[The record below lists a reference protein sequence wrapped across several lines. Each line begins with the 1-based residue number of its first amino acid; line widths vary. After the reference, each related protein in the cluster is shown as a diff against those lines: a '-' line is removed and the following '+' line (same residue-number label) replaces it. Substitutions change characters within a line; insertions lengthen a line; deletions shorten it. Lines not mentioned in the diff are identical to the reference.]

1 MGSRVT
7 WPFMKRDIANWVAD
21 CKECGRAKVI
31 RQPPAA
37 IQPIPVPTQRFSHIH
52 VDFVGPLTVSK
63 EGFRYLFTIIDRSSR
78 WLEAIPLTSMETDTC
93 MEALISNWIAR
104 FGIPAIITSDR
115 GSQFTSSIWA
125 ATCQQLGVK
134 HITTMAYHPQS
145 KGMVERV
152 HQHLKEGLKARGAQA
167 DRPQHLPWVLLNIRT
182 APKTDSNTSAAE
194 MVYGAALNP
203 AGPAAIAK
211 QDNPGSS
218 RPAARRGSEKG
229 QPFQRG
235 RCHTRPQRRSQ
246 HTWPLQRW
254 CM

>member
-7 WPFMKRDIANWVAD
+7 WPFMKRDIANWVED
-21 CKECGRAKVI
+21 CQECGHTKVI

-78 WLEAIPLTSMETDTC
+78 WLEAIPLTSMETNTC

-134 HITTMAYHPQS
+134 HITTTAFHPQS
-145 KGMVERV
+145 NGMVERV
-152 HQHLKEGLKARGAQA
+152 HRHLKEGLKARGAQA
-167 DRPQHLPWVLLNIRT
+167 DWPQHT
-182 APKTDSNTSAAE
+182 C
-194 MVYGAALNP
+194 
-203 AGPAAIAK
+203 
-211 QDNPGSS
+211 PGSY
-218 RPAARRGSEKG
+218 
-229 QPFQRG
+229 
-235 RCHTRPQRRSQ
+235 
-246 HTWPLQRW
+246 
-254 CM
+254 

>member
-7 WPFMKRDIANWVAD
+7 WPLMKRDIARWVAD
-21 CKECGRAKVI
+21 CQECGRAKVI
-31 RQPPAA
+31 RQLPAA
-37 IQPIPVPTQRFSHIH
+37 IQPIPIPTQRFSHIH

-78 WLEAIPLTSMETDTC
+78 WLEAIPLTSMETNTC
-93 MEALISNWIAR
+93 MEALISNWIA
-104 FGIPAIITSDR
+104 

-134 HITTMAYHPQS
+134 HITTTAYHPQS

-182 APKTDSNTSAAE
+182 APKTDSKTFLAE
-194 MVYGAALNP
+194 MVYGAALTLP
-203 AGPAAIAK
+203 AQPPSPNETTLAAV
-211 QDNPGSS
+211 D
-218 RPAARRGSEKG
+218 
-229 QPFQRG
+229 
-235 RCHTRPQRRSQ
+235 
-246 HTWPLQRW
+246 
-254 CM
+254 